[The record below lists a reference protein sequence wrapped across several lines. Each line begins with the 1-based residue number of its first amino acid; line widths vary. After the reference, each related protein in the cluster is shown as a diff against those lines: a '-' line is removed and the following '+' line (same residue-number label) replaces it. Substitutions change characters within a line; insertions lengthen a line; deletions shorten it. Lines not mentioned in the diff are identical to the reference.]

1 MTVLKHLCVG
11 LEEHILDLPLL
22 HILIVDDRLPQRL
35 LFLLEVSKDLL
46 VVITTTRH
54 SGGTQYLL

>member
-1 MTVLKHLCVG
+1 MTVLMHLGMG

-22 HILIVDDRLPQRL
+22 HILIVDDSLPQRL
-35 LFLLEVSKDLL
+35 LLLLEVGKDLL
-46 VVITTTRH
+46 IVITTSRH